1 MNILYETKAE
11 VVKGISKAGNDFYA
25 LKVYLTK
32 DYATFIL
39 LQNADKELVKNMEQN
54 LSKKQVNE

>member
-11 VVKGISKAGNDFYA
+11 VVKGTSKAGNDFYA

-32 DYATFIL
+32 DYASFIL

-54 LSKKQVNE
+54 LSNKKVNE